1 MWSIHVAAH
10 IEGLQQQLASPS
22 VKVHLH
28 EKGSKLHEMPC
39 HHNLDDF
46 LHA

>member
-1 MWSIHVAAH
+1 
-10 IEGLQQQLASPS
+10 